1 MVDDSQTRLLRD
13 AQNGIRSLVERDLR
27 AFWLSLDLSR
37 PEAARDALLAF
48 TPALVEQYGEQAAA
62 VAADW
67 YDDVRAAERVR
78 GRFRAEMVTPGEQEA
93 VEGTVRR
100 LAGDLFTDDPS
111 PMLAGLLAAAPK
123 FALAGSRLTVVRST
137 ERDPQAAGWQRV
149 IRGGAC
155 RFCRMLH
162 GRGAVYKESTVNFAA
177 HKACDCAAAPSWD
190 PNAPEVDVRLYEAS
204 RRMTALRQR
213 AAAGDRSAQR
223 QIRDHNALI
232 QRALDEYAP
241 E

>member
-1 MVDDSQTRLLRD
+1 MVDASQTRFLRE

-27 AFWLSLDLSR
+27 AFWLSLNLSR

-67 YDDVRAAERVR
+67 YDEVRAAERVP
-78 GRFRAEMVTPGEQEA
+78 GRFRAQVVAPDEREA

-100 LAGDLFTDDPS
+100 LAGDLFTENPGL
-111 PMLAGLLAAAPK
+111 MLAGLVAASPRY
-123 FALAGSRLTVVRST
+123 ALEGARHTIVRSA
-137 ERDPQAAGWQRV
+137 ERDPRAAGWQRV
-149 IRGGAC
+149 VRGGAC

-177 HKACDCAAAPSWD
+177 HKSCNCAAAPSWD
-190 PNAPEVDVRLYEAS
+190 QSAPEVDVRLYEAS
-204 RRMTALRQR
+204 KRTTGMTP
-213 AAAGDRSAQR
+213 AQR
-223 QIRDHNALI
+223 ERHNEAV